1 MENLTMNQIIK
12 TVYVAALGALV
23 MGGTNALANEQTKAH
38 ASAGGQPSSMVAWTP
53 ATLAIV
59 KKGDATKGANLSQKM
74 MCSSCHGNAGIA
86 PTSNWP
92 SLAGQRAEYIYK
104 MLQDYKDGS
113 RSTSHLMT
121 TLAVKLTDQQM
132 ADLAAFYASFPL
144 PALPSG
150 TPVDAKAAKSAEA
163 IVMKGNGD
171 ELIAPCLSC
180 HGYKGQGDV
189 VDVPALSG
197 QTPDYFIRTM
207 RDYKSGKRSDDI
219 YSRMRLIAKDM
230 SDKEIIETANYFAQ
244 LGEKAQ

>member
-1 MENLTMNQIIK
+1 MNQLIK
-12 TVYVAALGALV
+12 TVYVTALGALV
-23 MGGTNALANEQTKAH
+23 LAGTNALANESGKSH
-38 ASAGGQPSSMVAWTP
+38 ASADERPSSMVAWTP
-53 ATLAIV
+53 ATLAII
-59 KKGDATKGANLSQKM
+59 KKGDASKGANLSQQM
-74 MCSSCHGNAGIA
+74 MCASCHGNAGVA
-86 PTSNWP
+86 PTANWP
-92 SLAGQRAEYIYK
+92 SLAGQRAEYTYK

-121 TLAVKLTDQQM
+121 TLAVKLTNQQM

-144 PALPSG
+144 PALPKG
-150 TPVDAKAAKSAEA
+150 TPVDAQAAKAAES

-171 ELIAPCLSC
+171 ELIAPCMSC

-219 YSRMRLIAKDM
+219 YSRMRLIAKAM
-230 SDKEIIETANYFAQ
+230 SDKEIIETANYYAQ
-244 LGEKAQ
+244 MGEKAQ